1 MGGVFLPGK
10 SKIFVILRTPQSAFL
25 PRSYHP
31 HFFIF
36 YFPFLLYMTN
46 ESFPIFAFIGLNIPY
61 NMRDLIC
68 PVTIVES

>member
-36 YFPFLLYMTN
+36 YFPLFFGYHFIFLFLYYFLLILFQFYFTG
-46 ESFPIFAFIGLNIPY
+46 FIYL
-61 NMRDLIC
+61 
-68 PVTIVES
+68 